1 MGFNNIPAGKD
12 VPNDFNVIIEIPANG
27 APIKYEIDKDTDAVW
42 VDRFVGT
49 NMSYPANYGYIPNT
63 LAEDGDP
70 VDALV
75 ITPFPLQ
82 IGAAIRCRVLG
93 MLKMSDESGQD
104 QKLVVVPISKLTKLY
119 DNVKTIDDLPELLLQ
134 QIKFFFEQY
143 KALEPGKWVKV
154 EGWGDIES
162 AKAELVAGVE
172 RAGK

>member
-49 NMSYPANYGYIPNT
+49 NISYPANYGYIPNT

-82 IGAAIRCRVLG
+82 VGSAIRCRPLG

-104 QKLVVVPISKLTKLY
+104 QKLIVVPVSKLTKLY
-119 DNVKTIDDLPELLLQ
+119 DDVKTIDDLPELLLK
-134 QIKFFFEQY
+134 QIQFFFEQY

-172 RAGK
+172 RAK